1 MAKKAKEQKLT
12 TEELGEIQGLQQKM
26 YALKVRL
33 GDTVIEQKNTMA
45 QIDSIQAQFKS
56 KEVELIKIYGE
67 NAQINLQTGVVT
79 PEAPADL
86 KKKHNMARISD
97 TNSYP
102 NIVPDGEDYLIL
114 TDKTDALATK
124 TATLNSISSFF
135 ASTSLQS
142 TKVTLSTTQLL
153 NLFPLQLL

>member
-33 GDTVIEQKNTMA
+33 VDTVIEQKNTMA

-86 KKKHNMARISD
+86 KKA
-97 TNSYP
+97 
-102 NIVPDGEDYLIL
+102 
-114 TDKTDALATK
+114 
-124 TATLNSISSFF
+124 
-135 ASTSLQS
+135 
-142 TKVTLSTTQLL
+142 
-153 NLFPLQLL
+153 

>member
-1 MAKKAKEQKLT
+1 MAKKAKQQKLT

-86 KKKHNMARISD
+86 KKA
-97 TNSYP
+97 
-102 NIVPDGEDYLIL
+102 
-114 TDKTDALATK
+114 
-124 TATLNSISSFF
+124 
-135 ASTSLQS
+135 
-142 TKVTLSTTQLL
+142 
-153 NLFPLQLL
+153 

>member
-86 KKKHNMARISD
+86 KKA
-97 TNSYP
+97 
-102 NIVPDGEDYLIL
+102 
-114 TDKTDALATK
+114 
-124 TATLNSISSFF
+124 
-135 ASTSLQS
+135 
-142 TKVTLSTTQLL
+142 
-153 NLFPLQLL
+153 

>member
-45 QIDSIQAQFKS
+45 QIDLIQSQFKS

-86 KKKHNMARISD
+86 KK
-97 TNSYP
+97 
-102 NIVPDGEDYLIL
+102 E
-114 TDKTDALATK
+114 
-124 TATLNSISSFF
+124 
-135 ASTSLQS
+135 
-142 TKVTLSTTQLL
+142 
-153 NLFPLQLL
+153 

>member
-1 MAKKAKEQKLT
+1 
-12 TEELGEIQGLQQKM
+12 M

-45 QIDSIQAQFKS
+45 QIDIIQTQFKS

-86 KKKHNMARISD
+86 KKA
-97 TNSYP
+97 
-102 NIVPDGEDYLIL
+102 
-114 TDKTDALATK
+114 
-124 TATLNSISSFF
+124 
-135 ASTSLQS
+135 
-142 TKVTLSTTQLL
+142 
-153 NLFPLQLL
+153 

>member
-1 MAKKAKEQKLT
+1 MAKKAKQQKLT

-45 QIDSIQAQFKS
+45 QIDIIQTQFKS

-86 KKKHNMARISD
+86 KKA
-97 TNSYP
+97 
-102 NIVPDGEDYLIL
+102 
-114 TDKTDALATK
+114 
-124 TATLNSISSFF
+124 
-135 ASTSLQS
+135 
-142 TKVTLSTTQLL
+142 
-153 NLFPLQLL
+153 

>member
-1 MAKKAKEQKLT
+1 MAKKAKQQKLT

-33 GDTVIEQKNTMA
+33 GDTVIEQKNTMS
-45 QIDSIQAQFKS
+45 QIDLIQSQFKS

-86 KKKHNMARISD
+86 KKA
-97 TNSYP
+97 
-102 NIVPDGEDYLIL
+102 
-114 TDKTDALATK
+114 
-124 TATLNSISSFF
+124 
-135 ASTSLQS
+135 
-142 TKVTLSTTQLL
+142 
-153 NLFPLQLL
+153 

>member
-1 MAKKAKEQKLT
+1 MAKKTKEQKLT

-45 QIDSIQAQFKS
+45 QIDIIQTQFKS

-86 KKKHNMARISD
+86 KKA
-97 TNSYP
+97 
-102 NIVPDGEDYLIL
+102 
-114 TDKTDALATK
+114 
-124 TATLNSISSFF
+124 
-135 ASTSLQS
+135 
-142 TKVTLSTTQLL
+142 
-153 NLFPLQLL
+153 

>member
-12 TEELGEIQGLQQKM
+12 TKELGEIQGLQQKM

-86 KKKHNMARISD
+86 KKA
-97 TNSYP
+97 
-102 NIVPDGEDYLIL
+102 
-114 TDKTDALATK
+114 
-124 TATLNSISSFF
+124 
-135 ASTSLQS
+135 
-142 TKVTLSTTQLL
+142 
-153 NLFPLQLL
+153 

>member
-1 MAKKAKEQKLT
+1 MAKKAKQQKLT

-33 GDTVIEQKNTMA
+33 GDTIIEQKNTMA
-45 QIDSIQAQFKS
+45 QIDLLQTQFKS

-86 KKKHNMARISD
+86 KKA
-97 TNSYP
+97 
-102 NIVPDGEDYLIL
+102 
-114 TDKTDALATK
+114 
-124 TATLNSISSFF
+124 
-135 ASTSLQS
+135 
-142 TKVTLSTTQLL
+142 
-153 NLFPLQLL
+153 

>member
-1 MAKKAKEQKLT
+1 
-12 TEELGEIQGLQQKM
+12 M

-86 KKKHNMARISD
+86 KKA
-97 TNSYP
+97 
-102 NIVPDGEDYLIL
+102 
-114 TDKTDALATK
+114 
-124 TATLNSISSFF
+124 
-135 ASTSLQS
+135 
-142 TKVTLSTTQLL
+142 
-153 NLFPLQLL
+153 

>member
-1 MAKKAKEQKLT
+1 MAKKAKQQKLT

-45 QIDSIQAQFKS
+45 QIDLIQSQFKS

-86 KKKHNMARISD
+86 KKA
-97 TNSYP
+97 
-102 NIVPDGEDYLIL
+102 
-114 TDKTDALATK
+114 
-124 TATLNSISSFF
+124 
-135 ASTSLQS
+135 
-142 TKVTLSTTQLL
+142 
-153 NLFPLQLL
+153 

>member
-1 MAKKAKEQKLT
+1 MAKKTKEQKLT

-45 QIDSIQAQFKS
+45 QIDLIQSQFKS

-86 KKKHNMARISD
+86 KKA
-97 TNSYP
+97 
-102 NIVPDGEDYLIL
+102 
-114 TDKTDALATK
+114 
-124 TATLNSISSFF
+124 
-135 ASTSLQS
+135 
-142 TKVTLSTTQLL
+142 
-153 NLFPLQLL
+153 

>member
-45 QIDSIQAQFKS
+45 QIDLIQSQLKS
-56 KEVELIKIYGE
+56 KEVELTKIYGE

-86 KKKHNMARISD
+86 KKA
-97 TNSYP
+97 
-102 NIVPDGEDYLIL
+102 
-114 TDKTDALATK
+114 
-124 TATLNSISSFF
+124 
-135 ASTSLQS
+135 
-142 TKVTLSTTQLL
+142 
-153 NLFPLQLL
+153 

>member
-12 TEELGEIQGLQQKM
+12 TEELGEIQGLQQKL

-45 QIDSIQAQFKS
+45 QIDIIQTQFKS

-86 KKKHNMARISD
+86 KKA
-97 TNSYP
+97 
-102 NIVPDGEDYLIL
+102 
-114 TDKTDALATK
+114 
-124 TATLNSISSFF
+124 
-135 ASTSLQS
+135 
-142 TKVTLSTTQLL
+142 
-153 NLFPLQLL
+153 

>member
-45 QIDSIQAQFKS
+45 QIDLIQSQFKS

-79 PEAPADL
+79 PGAPAGL
-86 KKKHNMARISD
+86 KKA
-97 TNSYP
+97 
-102 NIVPDGEDYLIL
+102 
-114 TDKTDALATK
+114 
-124 TATLNSISSFF
+124 
-135 ASTSLQS
+135 
-142 TKVTLSTTQLL
+142 
-153 NLFPLQLL
+153 

>member
-1 MAKKAKEQKLT
+1 MAKKTKEQKLT

-45 QIDSIQAQFKS
+45 QIDLSQSQFKS

-86 KKKHNMARISD
+86 KKA
-97 TNSYP
+97 
-102 NIVPDGEDYLIL
+102 
-114 TDKTDALATK
+114 
-124 TATLNSISSFF
+124 
-135 ASTSLQS
+135 
-142 TKVTLSTTQLL
+142 
-153 NLFPLQLL
+153 

>member
-45 QIDSIQAQFKS
+45 QIDLSQSQFKS

-86 KKKHNMARISD
+86 KKA
-97 TNSYP
+97 
-102 NIVPDGEDYLIL
+102 
-114 TDKTDALATK
+114 
-124 TATLNSISSFF
+124 
-135 ASTSLQS
+135 
-142 TKVTLSTTQLL
+142 
-153 NLFPLQLL
+153 

>member
-33 GDTVIEQKNTMA
+33 GDTVIEQKNTMT
-45 QIDSIQAQFKS
+45 QIDLIQSQFKS

-86 KKKHNMARISD
+86 KKA
-97 TNSYP
+97 
-102 NIVPDGEDYLIL
+102 
-114 TDKTDALATK
+114 
-124 TATLNSISSFF
+124 
-135 ASTSLQS
+135 
-142 TKVTLSTTQLL
+142 
-153 NLFPLQLL
+153 

>member
-45 QIDSIQAQFKS
+45 QIDLIQSQFKS

-86 KKKHNMARISD
+86 KKA
-97 TNSYP
+97 
-102 NIVPDGEDYLIL
+102 
-114 TDKTDALATK
+114 
-124 TATLNSISSFF
+124 
-135 ASTSLQS
+135 
-142 TKVTLSTTQLL
+142 
-153 NLFPLQLL
+153 

>member
-1 MAKKAKEQKLT
+1 MAKKTKEQKLT

-45 QIDSIQAQFKS
+45 QIDIIQTEFKS

-86 KKKHNMARISD
+86 KKA
-97 TNSYP
+97 
-102 NIVPDGEDYLIL
+102 
-114 TDKTDALATK
+114 
-124 TATLNSISSFF
+124 
-135 ASTSLQS
+135 
-142 TKVTLSTTQLL
+142 
-153 NLFPLQLL
+153 

>member
-45 QIDSIQAQFKS
+45 QIDLIQSQFKS
-56 KEVELIKIYGE
+56 KEVEIIKIYGE

-86 KKKHNMARISD
+86 KKA
-97 TNSYP
+97 
-102 NIVPDGEDYLIL
+102 
-114 TDKTDALATK
+114 
-124 TATLNSISSFF
+124 
-135 ASTSLQS
+135 
-142 TKVTLSTTQLL
+142 
-153 NLFPLQLL
+153 

>member
-1 MAKKAKEQKLT
+1 MAKKAKQQKLT

-33 GDTVIEQKNTMA
+33 GDTIIEQKNTMA
-45 QIDSIQAQFKS
+45 QIDLIQTQFKS

-86 KKKHNMARISD
+86 KKA
-97 TNSYP
+97 
-102 NIVPDGEDYLIL
+102 
-114 TDKTDALATK
+114 
-124 TATLNSISSFF
+124 
-135 ASTSLQS
+135 
-142 TKVTLSTTQLL
+142 
-153 NLFPLQLL
+153 

>member
-1 MAKKAKEQKLT
+1 MAKKTKEQKLT

-86 KKKHNMARISD
+86 KKA
-97 TNSYP
+97 
-102 NIVPDGEDYLIL
+102 
-114 TDKTDALATK
+114 
-124 TATLNSISSFF
+124 
-135 ASTSLQS
+135 
-142 TKVTLSTTQLL
+142 
-153 NLFPLQLL
+153 

>member
-1 MAKKAKEQKLT
+1 MAKKAKQQKLT

-33 GDTVIEQKNTMA
+33 GDTIIEQKNTMA
-45 QIDSIQAQFKS
+45 QIDSLQTQFKS

-86 KKKHNMARISD
+86 KKA
-97 TNSYP
+97 
-102 NIVPDGEDYLIL
+102 
-114 TDKTDALATK
+114 
-124 TATLNSISSFF
+124 
-135 ASTSLQS
+135 
-142 TKVTLSTTQLL
+142 
-153 NLFPLQLL
+153 

>member
-1 MAKKAKEQKLT
+1 MAKKAKQQKLT

-45 QIDSIQAQFKS
+45 QIDSIQVQFKS

-86 KKKHNMARISD
+86 KKA
-97 TNSYP
+97 
-102 NIVPDGEDYLIL
+102 
-114 TDKTDALATK
+114 
-124 TATLNSISSFF
+124 
-135 ASTSLQS
+135 
-142 TKVTLSTTQLL
+142 
-153 NLFPLQLL
+153 